1 MGRRNSVFNKRSQD
15 RVTSSVKTQVKPS
28 TKYTVNTASAQPASN
43 PTTRTSV
50 QSQPQQD
57 TWGRATQFV
66 QNIGRGAGDTAR
78 SYTTDIA
85 DSITGNYEERK
96 MRDQTLSDVFIT
108 GALEGRLDDSWGEIG
123 RRVTQEPG
131 RVVGEAAVEA
141 GFLIGTMGIG
151 AAAKGVKVGA
161 TGVKVIRAADKSK
174 GAVGFQRK
182 TGIIKKGKEIKF
194 IGDKTTETQK
204 WSQKKGWSTKI
215 SKTKWTD
222 RIEKRAMPLG
232 GRITNNVKYAAPMV
246 RGGSGAD
253 SFIGVSFDKSK
264 VLLLPSSSAMTP
276 QPKGIL
282 ELGGTMSRY
291 TQDSEYG
298 FKSIE
303 ANFFSN
309 RGSELRNT
317 LPRGEAGSGAESLI
331 NRYTQKVNTNPNIK
345 EGSEITRL
353 VDETATFANEP
364 PRTHGDTFP
373 MDKLTVNRS
382 NENLIR
388 KGIQEGES
396 IKTIESKVDQNILSF
411 ETLNSF
417 NQNVKPMNTHK
428 GYVVPENTGLGTSTN
443 FSGLNTSNQVS
454 TTLPNLKQTIFGKN
468 EIPFSSA
475 ESAIQSKLIGTG
487 KQQGMG
493 GLGEKSGINAY
504 WNRQGKLGGKS
515 ELDYSALAGK
525 DKQKSGVSNELEHL
539 TPHDYIVETQMDPGI
554 KRFGAKPD
562 AEIKRISAYR
572 EDQKWYSIF
581 KNQYDSGKLVAQKGV
596 KPRKKLPKG
605 IPEFK
610 QTLGLT
616 DTEYSNL
623 GFQTNKKFKDA
634 GAMNKFIRGQVDEV
648 EYTGEEANSIFTKR
662 NFEEAGSI
670 DPRKGDLTPIDN
682 LTREWRIA
690 EPPGRPA
697 NVGPSKR
704 TSFPW
709 QPRTQIDLDDRR
721 VGFQLGN
728 VRSTV
733 QSIGTVKARKRV
745 GKAVKTRGVG
755 IGTRGKKKAKTYT
768 NQDLIDLQFRE
779 IKSKGRGY
787 TTPDRSYGK
796 ETTDGIFKLPSW
808 YNL

>member
-15 RVTSSVKTQVKPS
+15 RVTSSVKTQVTPS

-174 GAVGFQRK
+174 GAVGFERK

-215 SKTKWTD
+215 NKTKWTD
-222 RIEKRAMPLG
+222 RIERRTIPI
-232 GRITNNVKYAAPMV
+232 GRKVFGNTKIAQSMV

-253 SFIGVSFDKSK
+253 SFIGPG
-264 VLLLPSSSAMTP
+264 LPSSSAMTP

-309 RGSELRNT
+309 RSSELTNT

-364 PRTHGDTFP
+364 PRTQGDTFP

-417 NQNVKPMNTHK
+417 NQNVKPMNVHK

-670 DPRKGDLTPIDN
+670 DPRKGDLTPMDN

-690 EPPGRPA
+690 EPSGRPA

-709 QPRTQIDLDDRR
+709 QPRTQIDLNENR
-721 VGFQLGN
+721 VGYNLGKTQN
-728 VRSTV
+728 TLRNTRYSGAT
-733 QSIGTVKARKRV
+733 
-745 GKAVKTRGVG
+745 GKPININKLRAK
-755 IGTRGKKKAKTYT
+755 GKKASKPKKLT
-768 NQDLIDLQFRE
+768 NQDLINYRFGE

>member
-1 MGRRNSVFNKRSQD
+1 M
-15 RVTSSVKTQVKPS
+15 
-28 TKYTVNTASAQPASN
+28 
-43 PTTRTSV
+43 
-50 QSQPQQD
+50 
-57 TWGRATQFV
+57 
-66 QNIGRGAGDTAR
+66 
-78 SYTTDIA
+78 
-85 DSITGNYEERK
+85 
-96 MRDQTLSDVFIT
+96 
-108 GALEGRLDDSWGEIG
+108 
-123 RRVTQEPG
+123 
-131 RVVGEAAVEA
+131 
-141 GFLIGTMGIG
+141 
-151 AAAKGVKVGA
+151 
-161 TGVKVIRAADKSK
+161 
-174 GAVGFQRK
+174 FQR
-182 TGIIKKGKEIKF
+182 
-194 IGDKTTETQK
+194 
-204 WSQKKGWSTKI
+204 
-215 SKTKWTD
+215 
-222 RIEKRAMPLG
+222 
-232 GRITNNVKYAAPMV
+232 
-246 RGGSGAD
+246 
-253 SFIGVSFDKSK
+253 
-264 VLLLPSSSAMTP
+264 
-276 QPKGIL
+276 
-282 ELGGTMSRY
+282 
-291 TQDSEYG
+291 TQD
-298 FKSIE
+298 
-303 ANFFSN
+303 
-309 RGSELRNT
+309 
-317 LPRGEAGSGAESLI
+317 
-331 NRYTQKVNTNPNIK
+331 
-345 EGSEITRL
+345 
-353 VDETATFANEP
+353 
-364 PRTHGDTFP
+364 
-373 MDKLTVNRS
+373 
-382 NENLIR
+382 
-388 KGIQEGES
+388 
-396 IKTIESKVDQNILSF
+396 
-411 ETLNSF
+411 
-417 NQNVKPMNTHK
+417 
-428 GYVVPENTGLGTSTN
+428 

-670 DPRKGDLTPIDN
+670 DPRKGDLTPMDN

-709 QPRTQIDLDDRR
+709 QPRTQIDLDKNR
-721 VGFQLGN
+721 VGYSLGKTQN
-728 VRSTV
+728 TLRNTRYSGAT
-733 QSIGTVKARKRV
+733 
-745 GKAVKTRGVG
+745 GKPININKLRAK
-755 IGTRGKKKAKTYT
+755 GKKASKPKKLT
-768 NQDLIDLQFRE
+768 NQDLINYRFGE

>member
-1 MGRRNSVFNKRSQD
+1 MGRSKSVFNKRSQD
-15 RVTSSVKTQVKPS
+15 RVTSSVKTQP
-28 TKYTVNTASAQPASN
+28 TKYVIQQAHAQPAPN
-43 PTTRTSV
+43 PTTNRSV

-57 TWGRATQFV
+57 PWARASQFA
-66 QNIGRGAGDTAR
+66 QNVGRGAGDTAR

-85 DSITGNYEERK
+85 DSITGNYQERK
-96 MRDQTLSDVFIT
+96 MKDQTLSDVFIT
-108 GALEGRLDDSWGEIG
+108 GAMEGRLDDSWGEIG

-141 GFLIGTMGIG
+141 GFLIGTMGVS
-151 AAAKGVKVGA
+151 AAGKGLLVGKTAVQMNRAASKAKGIVGYERE
-161 TGVKVIRAADKSK
+161 I
-174 GAVGFQRK
+174 
-182 TGIIKKGKEIKF
+182 GIIKKGKEIKF

-215 SKTKWTD
+215 NKTKWTD
-222 RIEKRAMPLG
+222 RIERRTIPM
-232 GRITNNVKYAAPMV
+232 GRKVFGNTKTASPMI

-253 SFIGVSFDKSK
+253 SFIGPG
-264 VLLLPSSSAMTP
+264 LPSSSAMTP

-282 ELGGTMSRY
+282 ELGGTLSRY

-303 ANFFSN
+303 SNFFSN
-309 RGSELRNT
+309 RSSELTNT
-317 LPRGEAGSGAESLI
+317 LPKGEAGDGADSLI
-331 NRYTQKVNTNPNIK
+331 NRYTQKVNANPNIK

-353 VDETATFANEP
+353 VDETAKFASEP

-373 MDKLTVNRS
+373 MDRSTVNRS

-411 ETLNSF
+411 ETLNAL
-417 NQNVKPMNTHK
+417 NTNVKPMNVHQ
-428 GYVVPENTGLGTSTN
+428 GYVVPQNTGLGTTVN

-454 TTLPNLKQTIFGKN
+454 TVLPNMKQTIFKKN
-468 EIPFSSA
+468 EIPFSPK
-475 ESAIQSKLIGTG
+475 EYQNTIIQSKLIGTG
-487 KQQGMG
+487 NQQGMG

-504 WNRQGKLGGKS
+504 WNRQGRLGGKS
-515 ELDYSALAGK
+515 ELDYSSLAGK
-525 DKQKSGVSNELEHL
+525 NKQKSGVSNELEHL

-562 AEIKRISAYR
+562 AEVKRISAYR
-572 EDQKWYSIF
+572 DDQKWYSIF

-634 GAMNKFIRGQVDEV
+634 GAMNRFIRGQVNEV

-670 DPRKGDLTPIDN
+670 DPRKGDLTPMDN

-697 NVGPSKR
+697 NVGPPTKSN
-704 TSFPW
+704 SFPW
-709 QPRTQIDLDDRR
+709 QPRTQIDLNERR

-733 QSIGTVKARKRV
+733 QSIGTVQARKRI
-745 GKAVKTRGVG
+745 GKPVKTRGVG
-755 IGTRGKKKAKTYT
+755 IGSRGKKKAKKYT
-768 NQDLIDLQFRE
+768 NQDLINLQFRE

-787 TTPDRSYGK
+787 TTPDKSYGK